1 LHKKRKG
8 GSKVAHKYP
17 NQEKAADQPPG
28 ANSRGDYN
36 IKNHVVICNWTAKA
50 DVIVRQLHDES
61 VHNKSPI
68 IVVTETPEQVPK
80 STDKAYR
87 GVLII
92 GGDPADKEILE
103 RADIRTAKTAVIL
116 SDDSDLENADSKS
129 ILIQLAIDSINPNVH
144 TIVELV
150 KSSSELY
157 FRYTHV
163 NEIICLEQLAE
174 KLLSQAALTPGLADV
189 YMNLL
194 TQSSDTNEIY
204 LEELPESF
212 IGHTYEEVEKKIISI
227 EEKDIIL
234 IGWSTEV
241 EKRVNGEVVLSS
253 RGEPIFEK
261 EIIINPRSSTNSD
274 YSKKHKFKKGD
285 LLFIISYEKPELKK
299 YFAKTFV

>member
-1 LHKKRKG
+1 MVHKD
-8 GSKVAHKYP
+8 S
-17 NQEKAADQPPG
+17 NQEKVDSHNPDSTSG
-28 ANSRGDYN
+28 GDYN
-36 IKNHVVICNWTAKA
+36 IKDHVVICNWTDKA

-61 VHNKSPI
+61 VHDKNPV
-68 IVVTETPEQVPK
+68 IVVTESPELVPK
-80 STDKAYR
+80 TTDKAYR
-87 GVLII
+87 GLLII

-116 SDDSDLENADSKS
+116 ADEKDIERADSKS
-129 ILIQLAIDSINPNVH
+129 ILIQLAIDSINPSVH

-174 KLLSQAALTPGLADV
+174 KLLSQAALTPGLSDV

-194 TQSSDTNEIY
+194 TQSLDTNEIY

-212 IGHTYEEVEKKIISI
+212 IGCTYEEVEKKIVSI
-227 EEKDIIL
+227 AEKDVIL
-234 IGWSTEV
+234 IGWATEI
-241 EKRVNGEVVLSS
+241 EKRVNGELVLSS

-285 LLFIISYEKPELKK
+285 SLFIISYEKPELKK
-299 YFAKTFV
+299 HFNGESPSDQ